1 MQPHMAEPRFDLP
14 ANADIRRIL
23 VIKWS
28 AMGDVF
34 SATTLFEDIRRA
46 FPDAELHLNTL
57 PVWRGLFA
65 HDPRFAKVIAVDVRR
80 RHGRVRAIGEW
91 LRALRKTRYDLVVD
105 LQSTDRSAMLLMLL
119 RLSGRRIP
127 YRIGNDKRLPYNIYP
142 QDAPLNPLDKSRAAL
157 RAAGIPTLTPR
168 PVLHVPPRNEQRSA
182 QLLRAHGLDPD
193 GYALLM
199 PGCQAAGYLKRW
211 GAERYAEL
219 GRQLHE
225 KDGLR
230 VVLIGGPDE
239 FDECAHIEQMSGDWV
254 VNLCGQTEIFDI
266 VPLARQAKFL
276 VANDTGTAHLASAT
290 ERPMVVICGPTD
302 PRKVKPA
309 GDNVVALQA
318 DLPCINC
325 YQKHC
330 SHHSCMPLV
339 TPDAVYDTLHGKPP
353 ASGPLVFFE
362 TARDGSALR
371 A

>member
-1 MQPHMAEPRFDLP
+1 MTTARFNLP
-14 ANADIRRIL
+14 AQTTIRRIL

-57 PVWRGLFA
+57 PAWVPLFEY
-65 HDPRFAKVIAVDVRR
+65 DPRFAKVIAVDVRR
-80 RHGRVRAIGEW
+80 RKRRWRAMLEW
-91 LRALRKTRYDLVVD
+91 LRQIRKGHYDLVID
-105 LQSTDRSAMLLMLL
+105 LQTTDRSATLLTIL
-119 RLSGRRIP
+119 GYTGGRIP
-127 YRIGNDKRLPYNIYP
+127 YRIGNDKRVPYNIYP
-142 QDAPLNPLDKSRAAL
+142 QSAALKPLDKSRAAL
-157 RAAGIPTLTPR
+157 ADGGIPTVTPR
-168 PVLHVPPRNEQRSA
+168 PVVHVPPRNEQRA
-182 QLLRAHGLDPD
+182 AKLMADHDLQADR
-193 GYALLM
+193 YALLM

-211 GAERYAEL
+211 GAERYTQL
-219 GRQLHE
+219 GRRLHE
-225 KDGLR
+225 SDGLR
-230 VVLIGGPDE
+230 AVLIGGSDE
-239 FDECAHIEQMSGDWV
+239 LDECTRIEQMSGDWV
-254 VNLCGQTEIFDI
+254 VNLCGRTEIFDI
-266 VPLARQAKFL
+266 VPLARQAKFV

-309 GDNVVALQA
+309 GDNVIALQA

-353 ASGPLVFFE
+353 SHGSVAFFE
-362 TARDGSALR
+362 SAVWSAFR